1 MIQTLKLYTPWSFS
15 FRRWVRR
22 LYPDI
27 PIDRYTTL
35 LDQFEHQR
43 HLLGFVYAYID
54 LHLLRDRWHPRR
66 LDLNLLSY
74 TILPLYLR
82 WLREVIAPA
91 DAIRSTAIIARRKPM
106 AQEII
111 RRCFV
116 RPLHLAGHRLSAEER
131 DVLFTPA
138 SHSLRSVNSLRGS
151 SFHYC
156 LVLDTD
162 LFHARHIGSSFG
174 ALLQC
179 VAPFFSGA
187 PGSALIFVGDS
198 VRHPRSGFARMVRR
212 QPYPL
217 PIPDSTRTPFIH
229 STGSPP
235 ALDNPRI
242 IPWISP
248 DIKVPHSMP
257 PIHINLKPLEALSA

>member
-1 MIQTLKLYTPWSFS
+1 MIQTLKPYTPWSFS
-15 FRRWVRR
+15 FRHWVRR
-22 LYPDI
+22 LHPDL
-27 PIDRYTTL
+27 PIDRYRL
-35 LDQFEHQR
+35 ILDRLEHQR

-54 LHLLRDRWHPRR
+54 IVNLRHLDPHLLS
-66 LDLNLLSY
+66 N

-91 DAIRSTAIIARRKPM
+91 DAIRSTAIITRRKPM

-116 RPLHLAGHRLSAEER
+116 RPLRQVGRRLSAEER
-131 DVLFTPA
+131 DDLFTPA
-138 SHSLRSVNSLRGS
+138 SHSLRSVNSLRAS
-151 SFHYC
+151 SIHYC

-162 LFHARHIGSSFG
+162 LFHARYKGSSFG

-198 VRHPRSGFARMVRR
+198 ARHPRSGFAKMILR

-217 PIPDSTRTPFIH
+217 PPPDSTRTPFIH

-235 ALDNPRI
+235 SPDNPRI
-242 IPWISP
+242 IPRIP
-248 DIKVPHSMP
+248 QDIKLP
-257 PIHINLKPLEALSA
+257 PQNPNPSLLIPNSLALSA